1 MRDLDRMREKIE
13 VRLEPRQVVML
24 ALATTLFSGGLF
36 AAGYAVG
43 QRQAPTAVAATDD
56 LATLDAAE
64 VPAEPSQPVMN
75 PASALGEVEFLFPNT
90 LGSRPARQRP
100 ARKPM
105 RLPAEVVAPA
115 GATPTKRATPA
126 QPTAPAK
133 TAPAKTA
140 PTKRAAVEDAP
151 APARPT
157 LEVPRI
163 AVAPLAAAPAPKAAA
178 PIAAPAPLPPP
189 PDEDE
194 PPTAEP
200 AAPSEAPLV
209 APRKLTLQVKAA
221 QEKAEADAFVAALR
235 RAGFEPHVIL
245 ADVPGK
251 GRFYRVRV
259 GRFESM
265 PEAREFQR
273 KYKALSGQPDG
284 GFITDL

>member
-24 ALATTLFSGGLF
+24 ALATTVFSGGLF

-43 QRQAPTAVAATDD
+43 QRQAPPALAATND

-64 VPAEPSQPVMN
+64 VPGEPTQPAMN

-115 GATPTKRATPA
+115 GKRATPTK
-126 QPTAPAK
+126 PTAPAK
-133 TAPAKTA
+133 AAPVQVSPA
-140 PTKRAAVEDAP
+140 KRAAVEDAP
-151 APARPT
+151 APTRPA
-157 LEVPRI
+157 LQVPRI
-163 AVAPLAAAPAPKAAA
+163 PVAPLAAAPAPKAEA
-178 PIAAPAPLPPP
+178 PVAKPAPLPPP

-194 PPTAEP
+194 PPTAEADAP
-200 AAPSEAPLV
+200 AEAPLV

-221 QEKAEADAFVAALR
+221 KEKAEADAFVAALR

-265 PEAREFQR
+265 PEARDFQR